1 MLWFLKNKKEKEKE
15 RPMLLSVLQV
25 LPNLQFNIK
34 KVEKKNTRLGC
45 LDTSPASQKK
55 KKQ

>member
-55 KKQ
+55 KKS